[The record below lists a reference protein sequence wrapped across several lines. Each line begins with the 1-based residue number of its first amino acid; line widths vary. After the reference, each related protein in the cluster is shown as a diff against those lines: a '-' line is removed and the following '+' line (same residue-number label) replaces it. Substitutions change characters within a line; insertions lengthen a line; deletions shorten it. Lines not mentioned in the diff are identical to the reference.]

1 MKKFKLNA
9 EGFRQKFVQHQRNPE
24 KSWKDFIYEVTN
36 YFQGWISALNVTDL
50 EGLKDLIITDQVKK
64 RVPQEIRD
72 HFVDVWG
79 TLVKPQDL
87 ADKLDEYECIRKTY
101 RRPSN
106 PNPKAHP
113 QVNVRN
119 NAFSRDNRDY
129 NNSPKQMKQ
138 DKGFT
143 RNRYE
148 PKNRPKFTCYFC
160 GVDGHVKKFC
170 PKLLK
175 TNSDQDSRRKANV
188 HRTVVDPE
196 PVTKE
201 TAVVAKVMSHRRP
214 SLDKGLCNLEKMR
227 ISDTEPKT
235 IKDREIV
242 DETSDDNPVL
252 GSEEIRALSVENSE
266 KNAKEQSRSDEFLKD
281 QVDCPDLE
289 YARKCVNEKSGGTKK
304 SCSSMTMEILSKSSD
319 SNTSLET
326 VTETSCVEYCLPKSL
341 HICNIPENRTC
352 CPDLECCCQDKSN
365 TISSTFL
372 NSDVSEEN
380 LTSTDVSVVGS
391 QQIIT
396 PNGQFSKPPIHNLD
410 FKEDLVSHPCTDCHV
425 TVLNE
430 IAEQEMRDQEYIS
443 LMLQVPHLSLPKN
456 QLNAKQMEASSEAT
470 LVWR

>member
-1 MKKFKLNA
+1 MTDKRSKVDLSGQSGIDFSKLFYETMDKKRHLVSNLYLDTATLVWNGNPYVGKENIN
-9 EGFRQKFVQHQRNPE
+9 KFYETLPVSSTDIRSVDAQPILDEYVQGQTTVLV
-24 KSWKDFIYEVTN
+24 SVS
-36 YFQGWISALNVTDL
+36 GWISALNVTDL

-64 RVPQEIRD
+64 RVPQEVRD

-87 ADKLDEYECIRKTY
+87 ADKLEWIRKTY

-106 PNPKAHP
+106 PNPKAHQ

-214 SLDKGLCNLEKMR
+214 SLDKAEKCSLVNIPMGVIVGKDGNMIHQEVLCAVAPTLVDDILLPPEIRDKLQGVQENYFVDISEKNLE
-227 ISDTEPKT
+227 PKA
-235 IKDREIV
+235 IKDREVV

-252 GSEEIRALSVENSE
+252 GSEEIRAFSVENSE
-266 KNAKEQSRSDEFLKD
+266 KNAKELSRSDEFLKD
-281 QVDCPDLE
+281 QV
-289 YARKCVNEKSGGTKK
+289 
-304 SCSSMTMEILSKSSD
+304 
-319 SNTSLET
+319 TSLF
-326 VTETSCVEYCLPKSL
+326 
-341 HICNIPENRTC
+341 
-352 CPDLECCCQDKSN
+352 DL
-365 TISSTFL
+365 
-372 NSDVSEEN
+372 
-380 LTSTDVSVVGS
+380 
-391 QQIIT
+391 
-396 PNGQFSKPPIHNLD
+396 
-410 FKEDLVSHPCTDCHV
+410 
-425 TVLNE
+425 
-430 IAEQEMRDQEYIS
+430 
-443 LMLQVPHLSLPKN
+443 
-456 QLNAKQMEASSEAT
+456 
-470 LVWR
+470 